1 MKYPYKKSA
10 LYIMLIFVIVF
21 FSIMGFL
28 FREFIIV
35 IAAVAIIL
43 ICASFAAFSEEYSGK
58 YVQLSNDTVKL
69 GSYNFRGKGRH
80 DHPPPVTF
88 EIKYENIWVL
98 ESKKLPLIGVWAIN
112 IDATGLHQTVIL
124 ERSFV
129 NYKEMVKNLCKK
141 AKQHNPKVYIDPEL
155 KKYIEEL

>member
-1 MKYPYKKSA
+1 MKYPYKKTSFYCCIA
-10 LYIMLIFVIVF
+10 
-21 FSIMGFL
+21 FSIAFLILEMVVFDKPTVREVVGLAICVCFVGAIHANDEFSRYVELSDDAVWFGFYR
-28 FREFIIV
+28 F
-35 IAAVAIIL
+35 
-43 ICASFAAFSEEYSGK
+43 K
-58 YVQLSNDTVKL
+58 K
-69 GSYNFRGKGRH
+69 KGQK
-80 DHPPPVTF
+80 HPDPPVTF
-88 EIKYENIWVL
+88 KINYEDIYVL
-98 ESKKLPLIGVWAIN
+98 ESKKLPIIGVWAIN